1 MIRNS
6 RWTPEVPRP
15 TLNDEHLFVA
25 FLKEWVEK
33 EYKDEVNSAKEYFGE
48 EEFDIEDFGIYQSIL
63 KEWIGDNEDTAEN
76 LIKRQ
81 GWDYRQAKEFEE
93 KNLEYDFDK
102 ENNRLSKQWVTD
114 NVYTLPFSVGSR
126 VKWGL
131 KEGIIME
138 DKNNNYLPFG
148 KVCVLTDKQAAE
160 NKKWQDQGI
169 SSRHGGYIVNWES
182 LELIEEKQ

>member
-1 MIRNS
+1 
-6 RWTPEVPRP
+6 
-15 TLNDEHLFVA
+15 
-25 FLKEWVEK
+25 
-33 EYKDEVNSAKEYFGE
+33 
-48 EEFDIEDFGIYQSIL
+48 
-63 KEWIGDNEDTAEN
+63 AEN
-76 LIKRQ
+76 LIKWQ

-131 KEGIIME
+131 EEGIIME

-160 NKKWQDQGI
+160 NKKWQAQGI
-169 SSRHGGYIVNWES
+169 LSRHGGYVVNWEL

>member
-15 TLNDEHLFVA
+15 TLNDEHLFAA

-33 EYKDEVNSAKEYFGE
+33 EYKDEVNSDKKYFGD

-63 KEWIGDNEDTAEN
+63 KEWSGDNEDTAEN
-76 LIKRQ
+76 LIKWQ

-126 VKWGL
+126 VKW
-131 KEGIIME
+131 
-138 DKNNNYLPFG
+138 
-148 KVCVLTDKQAAE
+148 
-160 NKKWQDQGI
+160 
-169 SSRHGGYIVNWES
+169 
-182 LELIEEKQ
+182 